1 MGFVDGTVRPICRP
15 NRNQWEVYNGHKRVH
30 SLKFQSVV
38 APNAIIANL
47 FGPVKGKRHDAAMLV
62 MSGLLDE
69 LERCSFAPNGQAL
82 CIYGDPVYSLQERS
96 KERFESCREDVYC
109 LCSSTK
115 RSNLP
120 LWIKY
125 GNLL

>member
-69 LERCSFAPNGQAL
+69 LERCSFAPNG
-82 CIYGDPVYSLQERS
+82 
-96 KERFESCREDVYC
+96 
-109 LCSSTK
+109 
-115 RSNLP
+115 
-120 LWIKY
+120 
-125 GNLL
+125 